1 MTTEQDKT
9 IDALK
14 TALQMEIDGKE
25 FYLKAS
31 EASQNTLG
39 KELLQ
44 SLAAEEDTHRQKFEE
59 IYEAV
64 RSRKEWP
71 PISYE
76 PDGGNRLKTIFT
88 KATESMDSEVTAATG
103 ELDAVKT
110 AMTMENKT
118 YDFYVAQSK
127 AAAYSAEQDFYQ
139 ALAAQEKAHHAVLL
153 DYHEFLQ
160 SPAAWFVQK
169 EHPSLDG
176 G

>member
-1 MTTEQDKT
+1 MTEQDKT
-9 IDALK
+9 IDALT

-31 EASQNTLG
+31 ESSQNTLG

-44 SLAAEEDTHRQKFEE
+44 SLAEEEDTHRRKFEE

-64 RSRKEWP
+64 RSRNEWP
-71 PISYE
+71 SISYE
-76 PDGGNRLKTIFT
+76 PDGGKRLKTIL
-88 KATESMDSEVTAATG
+88 ATATGSMDSEVTAATS

-110 AMTMENKT
+110 AMTMENNT
-118 YDFYVAQSK
+118 YDFYVARSQ
-127 AAAYSAEQDFYQ
+127 ATAYGAERDFYR
-139 ALAAQEKAHHAVLL
+139 ALSAQEKAHHAVLL
-153 DYHEFLQ
+153 DYYEFLQ
-160 SPAAWFVQK
+160 NPAAWFVQK